1 MDKLNERKTEMQ
13 SQFSDTLMIQDVDER
28 VKAMYEGV
36 KQIATRYRNGKLPK
50 AFKVI
55 PKLVRNTI

>member
-1 MDKLNERKTEMQ
+1 MQ

-28 VKAMYEGV
+28 VKVMYEGV
-36 KQIATRYRNGKLPK
+36 KQIASKYRNGKLPK

-55 PKLVRNTI
+55 PKLVSLIFVCVDFIAVN

>member
-1 MDKLNERKTEMQ
+1 MQ
-13 SQFSDTLMIQDVDER
+13 SQFSDTLMIQDVDEK

-55 PKLVRNTI
+55 PKLVRKTILLL